1 MQLKPRWSVA
11 LPRHFEVRKY
21 HFSPSALQHAWRGGQ
36 APDLKN
42 SPTPRTAI
50 SSARRPVR
58 WCLAAWQNWQRWSDA
73 GSHTV
78 VFQKVFYAVE
88 IRLSQNNHG
97 SKRDWLKGEEC
108 ETALGSRCLT
118 SPTRRHLD
126 SPGWMVQ
133 LHNTQGWLRV
143 WPPESLKAW
152 KRIFPTRSD
161 IKNIQKLCCIVRQSH
176 ALVRIMLSQNDIH
189 LSMAH
194 LFTPMLTLFLTPVGL
209 GSVVHLVLALD
220 ALSHLLCKAL
230 GISLYCKHSKQPF
243 AGLWYILRV
252 TLEVE
257 SGSQSWIVK
266 GKINEDTQL
275 NVSYTLKTLKNGKRW

>member
-42 SPTPRTAI
+42 SPTPRTAT

-88 IRLSQNNHG
+88 IQLSQNNHG

-108 ETALGSRCLT
+108 ETALGSRCLA
-118 SPTRRHLD
+118 SPTRRHLG

-133 LHNTQGWLRV
+133 LHDTQGWLRV
-143 WPPESLKAW
+143 WKPESLKAYFSYKIW
-152 KRIFPTRSD
+152 H
-161 IKNIQKLCCIVRQSH
+161 Q
-176 ALVRIMLSQNDIH
+176 
-189 LSMAH
+189 
-194 LFTPMLTLFLTPVGL
+194 
-209 GSVVHLVLALD
+209 
-220 ALSHLLCKAL
+220 
-230 GISLYCKHSKQPF
+230 KHSKTLHCQAITCFSSDHVVSEWHPSFNGSPVYANAHALFNACGAGLRGSSVPRFGCFEPF
-243 AGLWYILRV
+243 AL
-252 TLEVE
+252 
-257 SGSQSWIVK
+257 QSSWDIFALQALQATFCRLMIHPPSDSWSRK
-266 GKINEDTQL
+266 WEPKLDCQ
-275 NVSYTLKTLKNGKRW
+275 R